1 MLPKGGGWRRS
12 VAFPLCEAFS
22 RRQLWK
28 QAPGYFC
35 LGDTG
40 EDVKVVPTS
49 VF

>member
-1 MLPKGGGWRRS
+1 MPRTGGGWRGALVFR
-12 VAFPLCEAFS
+12 LREAFS
-22 RRQLWK
+22 RWQLWK